1 MKYYAIYPALGAIL
15 AVSACTDK
23 SKTTNQS
30 EPDVAAE
37 VETQPIETTT
47 ETLTYGDKYYVADF
61 WAGEYPTGF
70 AVAEDGVVVQARAQ
84 MHIDAPK
91 DVSCPLSRNANYHTW
106 NAARVETDELKFHSV
121 IETSLITIT
130 SDIKVEVSRQDVDE
144 LIELDLNV
152 GDTLTYLSYVGEGFI
167 IAAYEGHQYF
177 FNEGDFI
184 DAAEFERVNSTPE
197 QWVQVK
203 CADDAGTRGWI
214 LHRDTEAEPG
224 LVIATMAG
232 YGEAY
237 DLDHEKMV
245 NAFTP

>member
-1 MKYYAIYPALGAIL
+1 MKQFAIYPALGAIL

-23 SKTTNQS
+23 RKTTNQS

-84 MHIDAPK
+84 MHIDAPQ
-91 DVSCPLSRNANYHTW
+91 DVSCPLPRNANYHAW
-106 NAARVETDELKFHSV
+106 NFERVEADGLRFHSV

-130 SDIKVEVSRQDVDE
+130 SDIKVETSREDVDE
-144 LIELDLNV
+144 LIELDLKT
-152 GDTLTYLSYVGEGFI
+152 GETLTYLTYVGEGFRLV
-167 IAAYEGHQYF
+167 AYDGHEYF
-177 FNEGDFI
+177 FNEGDFV
-184 DAAEFERVNSTPE
+184 DAAEFEKVDSTPE

-214 LHRDTEAEPG
+214 LYRDVDKEPG
-224 LVIATMAG
+224 FVNDVIVG

-237 DLDHEKMV
+237 DLDDVRMQ
-245 NAFTP
+245 NAFLP